1 MAPGRRVER
10 VAALIRR
17 ETSELLIH
25 GIRDERVHQGMVSIT
40 EVEVSGDLQH
50 CKIFVSIYGE
60 DADKRN
66 VLEGL
71 KAASGY
77 LRGELGRRLQM
88 RRAPEVVFQLDR
100 GIEKGTSVLNLL
112 NRLEEERQ
120 ERDELPQSDQ
130 PEPSVQESGEQL

>member
-40 EVEVSGDLQH
+40 DVEVSGDLQH

-100 GIEKGTSVLNLL
+100 GIEKGTSVLHLL

-120 ERDELPQSDQ
+120 ERDEQPQSDQ
-130 PEPSVQESGEQL
+130 PEPSVQEFGEQL

>member
-1 MAPGRRVER
+1 
-10 VAALIRR
+10 
-17 ETSELLIH
+17 
-25 GIRDERVHQGMVSIT
+25 VHQGMVSIT
-40 EVEVSGDLQH
+40 DVEVSGDLQH

-60 DADKRN
+60 DADRKN

-100 GIEKGTSVLNLL
+100 GIEKGASVLNLL

-120 ERDELPQSDQ
+120 ERNDHPESSDPKSDE
-130 PEPSVQESGEQL
+130 PESSVQESGEPL

>member
-40 EVEVSGDLQH
+40 DVEVSGDLQH

-60 DADKRN
+60 DTDKRN

-100 GIEKGTSVLNLL
+100 GIEKGSSVLNLL
-112 NRLEEERQ
+112 NRLEEQRR
-120 ERDELPQSDQ
+120 ERDEQPQSS
-130 PEPSVQESGEQL
+130 EPQSSEPL

>member
-17 ETSELLIH
+17 ETSELLLH

-40 EVEVSGDLQH
+40 DVEVSGDLQH

-60 DADKRN
+60 DADKQN

-120 ERDELPQSDQ
+120 ERDDQ
-130 PEPSVQESGEQL
+130 PHSSDPL

>member
-17 ETSELLIH
+17 ETSELLIN

-40 EVEVSGDLQH
+40 DVEVSGDLQH
-50 CKIFVSIYGE
+50 CKIFVSIYSE
-60 DADKRN
+60 EAQRQQ

-71 KAASGY
+71 QAASGY

-100 GIEKGTSVLNLL
+100 GIEKGTTVLNLL
-112 NRLEEERQ
+112 NRLEEERG
-120 ERDELPQSDQ
+120 ERGEIPPGSDV
-130 PEPSVQESGEQL
+130 EDA

>member
-17 ETSELLIH
+17 ETSELLIN

-50 CKIFVSIYGE
+50 CKIFVSIYSE
-60 DADKRN
+60 EEQRQQ

-71 KAASGY
+71 QAASGY

-112 NRLEEERQ
+112 NRLEDEREERG
-120 ERDELPQSDQ
+120 EIPSGSDV
-130 PEPSVQESGEQL
+130 EDA

>member
-120 ERDELPQSDQ
+120 ERDDQPQSDQ